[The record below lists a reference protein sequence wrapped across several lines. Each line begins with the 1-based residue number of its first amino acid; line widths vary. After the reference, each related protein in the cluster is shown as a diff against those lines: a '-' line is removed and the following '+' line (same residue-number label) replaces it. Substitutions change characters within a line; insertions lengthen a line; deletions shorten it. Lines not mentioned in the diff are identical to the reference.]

1 MKTVFQLSTDETGKV
16 SELLGNLKN
25 LKEDETVE
33 VDEIAVVL
41 NGDAVLTVVK
51 SGEATDF
58 YRDHIETGVALKV
71 CSNSVDGR
79 DISREDLIQGV
90 EVVSSGV
97 GEINRLQDSGFNY
110 IKL

>member
-51 SGEATDF
+51 GGEAADF